1 MDDLE
6 YLYSLSR
13 YGVKLGLSTM
23 QSFVSELQDPQLS
36 FKSFHVTGTNGKGS
50 TCTMLYSILKN
61 RYRAGLYTS
70 PHIVDFNERII
81 TMDHLIENSYMSNW
95 IREKK
100 PLIEKFA
107 KEGSQPTFFEV
118 TTAMAF
124 DYFKSKNIEY
134 AVIEVG
140 MGGRLDATNI
150 IVPESAGITSISFDH
165 TDKLGNTLTDIAREK
180 GGIIKS
186 KKPVVF
192 GQIAPEPLETLKKIA
207 REKDAPY
214 FTIAELYKP
223 KQVEISELGTSFYVD
238 GIKDNYKISISVPG
252 EYQMK
257 NALVS
262 LGMLELSN
270 VDISKNDIE
279 AGFRN
284 FKINGR
290 FEIKS
295 RSPLIIFDVAH
306 NPGAAEV
313 LVDTIKTFYKKEP
326 LLLVTQLKDK
336 NSLEFF
342 RVLSKVSQSIIVTE
356 VKDIRKKDVELLKEE
371 AKRFFKNVYA
381 FKKPVEAYK
390 FAVENSDF
398 IVVTGSFY
406 LLGELEEWMKKEQY

>member
-1 MDDLE
+1 MEDLE

-13 YGVKLGLSTM
+13 YGVKLELSTM
-23 QSFVSELQDPQLS
+23 QNLVSELQNPQLS

-70 PHIVDFNERII
+70 PHILNFNERVMA
-81 TMDHLIENSYMSNW
+81 MDHFIENSYMSNW
-95 IREKK
+95 IKGKK
-100 PLIEKFA
+100 PVIEKFA

-124 DYFKSKNIEY
+124 DYFKSKNVEY

-150 IVPESAGITSISFDH
+150 IVPETAGITSISFDH

-207 REKDAPY
+207 KDKGAPY
-214 FTIAELYKP
+214 FSIGELYKP
-223 KQVEISELGTSFYVD
+223 KQVEISESGTSFYVE
-238 GIKDNYKISISVPG
+238 GMKENYNITISVPG

-262 LGMLELSN
+262 LGMLEFSS
-270 VDISKNDIE
+270 VDISRDDIE
-279 AGFRN
+279 TGFRN
-284 FKINGR
+284 FRINGR

-313 LVDTIKTFYKKEP
+313 LVDTIKRFYRKEP

-336 NSLEFF
+336 NSLEFLK
-342 RVLSKVSQSIIVTE
+342 VLSKISQSVIVTE

-371 AKRFFKNVYA
+371 AKKFFKNVYA
-381 FKKPVEAYK
+381 FKDPVEAYK
-390 FAVENSDF
+390 FAIGSSDF

-406 LLGELEEWMKKEQY
+406 LLGELEEWMKKERY

>member
-1 MDDLE
+1 
-6 YLYSLSR
+6 
-13 YGVKLGLSTM
+13 
-23 QSFVSELQDPQLS
+23 
-36 FKSFHVTGTNGKGS
+36 
-50 TCTMLYSILKN
+50 MLYSILKN

-70 PHIVDFNERII
+70 PHILDFNERII
-81 TMDHLIENSYMSNW
+81 AMDLPIENAYMSKW
-95 IREKK
+95 INEKK
-100 PLIEKFA
+100 PIIERFA

-124 DYFKSKNIEY
+124 DYFKGKNVEY

-150 IVPESAGITSISFDH
+150 IVPETAGITSISFDH
-165 TDKLGNTLTDIAREK
+165 TDKLGNTLVDIAREK

-186 KKPVVF
+186 KKPVIF
-192 GQIAPEPLETLKKIA
+192 GKIAQEPLETLKKIA

-214 FTIAELYKP
+214 YSIEELYRP
-223 KQVEISELGTSFYVD
+223 KQVELSESGTSFFVE
-238 GIKDNYKISISVPG
+238 GIKDNYNISIPVPG
-252 EYQMK
+252 EYQVS

-270 VDISKNDIE
+270 LDLSKDDME

-284 FKINGR
+284 FRIGGR

-313 LVDTIKTFYKKEP
+313 LVETIKRFYNREP

-336 NSLEFF
+336 NSVEFF
-342 RVLSKVSQSIIVTE
+342 KALSKVSQSIIVTE
-356 VKDIRKKDVELLKEE
+356 VKDIRKKEVELLKNE
-371 AKRFFKNVYA
+371 AKKFFKNVYA
-381 FKKPVEAYK
+381 FKNPVEAYK
-390 FAVENSDF
+390 FATETSDF

-406 LLGELEEWMKKEQY
+406 LLGELEEWMKKERY